1 MTIQQCRDKM
11 SKLINEYGANCPVSW
26 VITVLDLQP
35 FIDELMK
42 NHTGRFYNR

>member
-11 SKLINEYGANCPVSW
+11 AKLINEYGANCHVSW

-35 FIDELMK
+35 LIDELMK
-42 NHTGRFYNR
+42 QNNGRFYNR